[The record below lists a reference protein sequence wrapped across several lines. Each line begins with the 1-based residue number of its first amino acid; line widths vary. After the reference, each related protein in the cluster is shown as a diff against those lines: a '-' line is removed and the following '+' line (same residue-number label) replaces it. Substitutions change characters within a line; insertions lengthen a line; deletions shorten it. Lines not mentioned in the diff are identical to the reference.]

1 MSERR
6 SFQIGQRRPAAA
18 ENSLGSVAITAAEVW
33 WAPNA
38 IRTQN
43 PPLGGF
49 AKRAVDVFVAA
60 VALVLLLPLMA
71 LIAAAVRLTMGGPV
85 LFGHSRVGHNGQTF
99 RCYKFRTM
107 VTEADAVLRNYLA
120 VNPQAAKEW
129 AETRKLRNDPR
140 ITFLGH
146 FLRKTS
152 IDELPQLIN
161 VLRGEMSCVGPRP
174 IVADEL
180 AHYGEH
186 AAHYFRARPG
196 LTGAWQVS
204 GRTSL
209 RYAERVA
216 LDVEYVRKWSI
227 WQDFR
232 ILLKTIPAV
241 LQFRDAS

>member
-1 MSERR
+1 M
-6 SFQIGQRRPAAA
+6 
-18 ENSLGSVAITAAEVW
+18 
-33 WAPNA
+33 
-38 IRTQN
+38 
-43 PPLGGF
+43 GGF
-49 AKRAVDVFVAA
+49 VKRAADVVVAT
-60 VALVLLLPLMA
+60 VALVLLLPLMV
-71 LIAAAVRLTMGGPV
+71 LIGVAVRLTMGGPV
-85 LFGHSRVGHNGQTF
+85 LFGHSRIGHNGQTF

-107 VTEADAVLRNYLA
+107 VVEADEVLRNHLA
-120 VNPQAAKEW
+120 VNPEAAKEW
-129 AETRKLRNDPR
+129 RETRKLRNDPR

-180 AHYGEH
+180 AHYGEN
-186 AAHYFRARPG
+186 AAYYFRARPG

-209 RYAERVA
+209 RYADRVA
-216 LDVEYVRKWSI
+216 LDVEYVRDWSL
-227 WQDFR
+227 WHDFR

-241 LQFRDAS
+241 LHFDDAS